1 MGDGFMTSFGS
12 AFRALDAAIAI
23 QRAMTDHFA
32 ETETPI
38 RIRVGINAGEPIED
52 QDDLFGTAVIQA
64 ARVMGKV
71 DGGQVLVTDTVR
83 NLVAGKDYRFSD
95 HGAHDLKGFEDPA
108 GLFVGGWEPA

>member
-12 AFRALDAAIAI
+12 ASGALDAAIAM
-23 QRAMTDHFA
+23 QRVITDHFA

-95 HGAHDLKGFEDPA
+95 HGAHDLKGCEDPA
-108 GLFVGGWEPA
+108 GLFEVGWEPA